1 MGTLE
6 DKHITMEE
14 AEESISLLPN
24 ASVLLLL
31 SLGALLTLLLL
42 SYLLWPSTCPLDG
55 CSGML
60 LMRPSPWASAPAPA
74 DSLRDRILLSL
85 GKEEGHTPPLAWRGS
100 CQLEVYL
107 QWQVDSEEPK
117 TMQPRPQTVQTR
129 KLAIRLRNRR
139 TQ

>member
-1 MGTLE
+1 
-6 DKHITMEE
+6 MEE

-85 GKEEGHTPPLAWRGS
+85 GKEEGQTPPSGWRCF
-100 CQLEVYL
+100 CQLRFTSWPGHNMSLVAMVLSLWCTGELCLKQLFHILFHYSL
-107 QWQVDSEEPK
+107 
-117 TMQPRPQTVQTR
+117 
-129 KLAIRLRNRR
+129 
-139 TQ
+139 